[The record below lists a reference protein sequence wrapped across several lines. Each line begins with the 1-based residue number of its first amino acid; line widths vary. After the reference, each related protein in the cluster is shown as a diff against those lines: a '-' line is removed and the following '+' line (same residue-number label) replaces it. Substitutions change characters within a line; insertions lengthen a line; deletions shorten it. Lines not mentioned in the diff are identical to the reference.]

1 MTERRRR
8 LDRFGT
14 YQYSTGTSHKG
25 MHPVSRYLSAD
36 EIVATLRAE
45 GDQNVTARTV
55 HYYAEQKLLPP
66 PEYDGTR
73 PRYTA
78 AHLDA
83 MREVRRRKRSGQRLR
98 EIAPLLDPAS
108 VALPRPT
115 ARSGQRTIAIAS
127 GLTLA
132 ADGWSDE
139 ALAQIVRAIQDV
151 LTARELSREGEL

>member
-1 MTERRRR
+1 V
-8 LDRFGT
+8 
-14 YQYSTGTSHKG
+14 
-25 MHPVSRYLSAD
+25 HPVSQYLSAD

-73 PRYTA
+73 PRYTVV
-78 AHLDA
+78 HLDA
-83 MREVRRRKRSGQRLR
+83 MREVRRRKRGGQRLR
-98 EIAPLLDPAS
+98 EIAPLLETASAGLQRPA
-108 VALPRPT
+108 P
-115 ARSGQRTIAIAS
+115 RSGQRTIAVAP

-139 ALAQIVRAIQDV
+139 ALALLVRAIQDV
-151 LTARELSREGEL
+151 VAARGLSREGDL

>member
-1 MTERRRR
+1 MS
-8 LDRFGT
+8 
-14 YQYSTGTSHKG
+14 Q
-25 MHPVSRYLSAD
+25 YLSAD

-66 PEYDGTR
+66 PEYDGTH
-73 PRYTA
+73 PRYTV

-83 MREVRRRKRSGQRLR
+83 MREVRRRKRGGQRLR
-98 EIAPLLDPAS
+98 EIAPLLDTAS
-108 VALPRPT
+108 TGLPRP
-115 ARSGQRTIAIAS
+115 APGLGQRTIAVAP

-139 ALAQIVRAIQDV
+139 ALALLVRAIQDV
-151 LTARELSREGEL
+151 VAARGLSREGELL